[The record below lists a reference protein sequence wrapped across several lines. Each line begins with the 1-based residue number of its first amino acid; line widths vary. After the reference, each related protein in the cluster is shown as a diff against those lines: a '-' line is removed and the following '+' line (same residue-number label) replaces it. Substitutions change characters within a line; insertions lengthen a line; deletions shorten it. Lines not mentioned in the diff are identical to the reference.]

1 MPFSSN
7 NGKSW
12 IADQVKALSP
22 KRVLDVGAGSGTYA
36 KLFKSQWPGAK
47 WDAVEV
53 WPKYIEQYNLGELYD
68 EVHAVDVREWRT
80 DKTYDIAFVG
90 DILEHMTAEEAAVVL
105 GYVRKVAKFVFV
117 SIPIGYYPQGEY
129 EGNPYEVHVKDDWD
143 DVSVKRILGEPLTS
157 AIDNEIG
164 VYLYRGR
171 LNITVYAISKNEA
184 AHVARFCESAKDA
197 DRIVVADT
205 GSDDGTQDLLRQHGA
220 IVHEI
225 SIKPWR
231 FDDARNAALSLLPA
245 DTDICVSLDLDEVL
259 QPGWREE
266 VERAWLPG
274 TTRLRYIFDW
284 SQGIRFFSEKIH
296 ARSGYR
302 WHHPCHERIVPDR
315 LTEVWREIPS
325 LLVVHEPDPSKSRGQ
340 YLDLLRISIEEDPN
354 CARNAFYYARELSF
368 YQRWDDAIREGKR
381 YLTLPAANWADERCY
396 AMRVIG
402 KSYSAKGD
410 QNEALKW
417 LRAACS
423 EAPGT
428 REPWCD
434 LAEET
439 YKQARWPESYGAA
452 LTALRITHRPIV
464 YTSEPA
470 SWGPKPHDLAAVAAW
485 NLGLISESLK
495 YAKAAI
501 DLDPSDLR
509 LRRNLELIQEQAA

>member
-1 MPFSSN
+1 M
-7 NGKSW
+7 K
-12 IADQVKALSP
+12 I
-22 KRVLDVGAGSGTYA
+22 
-36 KLFKSQWPGAK
+36 
-47 WDAVEV
+47 
-53 WPKYIEQYNLGELYD
+53 I
-68 EVHAVDVREWRT
+68 
-80 DKTYDIAFVG
+80 
-90 DILEHMTAEEAAVVL
+90 
-105 GYVRKVAKFVFV
+105 
-117 SIPIGYYPQGEY
+117 
-129 EGNPYEVHVKDDWD
+129 
-143 DVSVKRILGEPLTS
+143 
-157 AIDNEIG
+157 
-164 VYLYRGR
+164 
-171 LNITVYAISKNEA
+171 VYAICKNEA

-197 DRIVVADT
+197 DEIVVADT
-205 GSDDGTQDLLRQHGA
+205 GSDDGTQDLLRQYGA
-220 IVHEI
+220 TVHEI
-225 SIKPWR
+225 SVKPWR

-245 DTDICVSLDLDEVL
+245 DADICVSLDLDEIL

-266 VERAWLPG
+266 VERAWVPG

-284 SQGIRFFSEKIH
+284 GQGIRFFSEKIH
-296 ARSGYR
+296 ARTGYR

-315 LTEVWREIPS
+315 LTEVWGEIPR
-325 LLVVHEPDPSKSRGQ
+325 LVVKHEPDPSKSRGQ
-340 YLDLLRISIEEDPN
+340 YFDLLRISIEEDPN

-368 YQRWDDAIREGKR
+368 YRHWDDAIREGKR
-381 YLTLPAANWADERCY
+381 YLALPAANWADERCY

-402 KSYSAKGD
+402 KSYAEKGD
-410 QNEALKW
+410 PSEALKW

-439 YKQARWPESYGAA
+439 YKQARWPECYGAA
-452 LTALRITHRPIV
+452 LTALRITERPIV

-470 SWGPKPHDLAAVAAW
+470 SWGAKPHDLAAVAAW